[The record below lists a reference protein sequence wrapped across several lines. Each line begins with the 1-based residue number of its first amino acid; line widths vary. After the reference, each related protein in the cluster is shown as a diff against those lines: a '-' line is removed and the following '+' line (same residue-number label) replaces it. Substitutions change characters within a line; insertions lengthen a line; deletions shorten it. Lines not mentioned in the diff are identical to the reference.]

1 MTQLEYQKEL
11 IAYDEKISLAELEAS
26 KATER
31 VKELQYQKA
40 RFNLEWVTAVIKQ
53 QQNQPAGIVLPQ

>member
-1 MTQLEYQKEL
+1 LTQLEYQKEL